1 MWVLGIDT
9 HLVRLCVPL
18 GVFGRLCVFMPAM
31 AFLGG
36 TMGVFG
42 CLYAPL
48 SVFGRLMVLGMRGPE
63 IRTLSFGLTRSSRL
77 AGGLCLRSLG
87 PRRVTVGFMR

>member
-9 HLVRLCVPL
+9 HVVRLCVPL
-18 GVFGRLCVFMPAM
+18 GVFGRLCVFMPAL

-36 TMGVFG
+36 S
-42 CLYAPL
+42 LSYYALLERPL
-48 SVFGRLMVLGMRGPE
+48 SVFGRLMVFLTRGPL